1 MVKSL
6 RKRVKNDNF
15 IDLAYKKK
23 SALYRRFLK
32 GTIVIGVFLLTLLL
46 KLSASKIMNSAA
58 RSVQEHGNTAEVQV
72 ENADAEVVSSLSGSL
87 HIKKIGRIHDLGKL
101 TDKEQVYASCVYC
114 DTDTFQT
121 MIRPSFTSFSGTYPE
136 NVNDIMLS
144 TAALKYLG
152 IYHPEIGMTISADF
166 YWNDLFHTQNT
177 GKRTFTLTG
186 YYDSLS
192 DTSTAYISENAKM
205 QSGFH
210 DFPCTLLVSFTNPVI
225 TKAESQNILSRLVAD
240 KQVQIT
246 YEDSALYTSLVHFS
260 GNIVLAVFSF
270 LIICCVMIFF
280 ISRIILTTYKESVR
294 FWGLMKVLGV
304 TNKQIAFVLRKDE
317 CNTCLWPYLL
327 GEMSA
332 YLIMFL
338 SSRIALY
345 HHHDGLFIFNLK
357 SDVLICGFVLLIVLA
372 SIIIPTSTVL
382 KKVNSISP
390 LVTASYYGK
399 SHEMTGRKVRPA
411 KLLKFT
417 GKNIPVQL
425 SLMFL
430 SKQKKA
436 FMATVIFL
444 FLGCEMALVSHTL
457 ASGADY
463 EKAFLAIPDFQV
475 GITQNACANM
485 RENLSENT
493 ENQMFTS
500 GMVHDLTD
508 NLHDSICDIRFV
520 KGYFPSLDTDQKSVL
535 GVLNI
540 KDDTQIVIQPMDKS
554 TVGKLCSYEE
564 KAGRKINKN
573 EWEQHHGAIII
584 SKNLLYSNSDSAI
597 RSNMGKSFTVYDTLP
612 DGSDLDDYPSAQL
625 SVCGYAEAEEKAF
638 PNIPLAWDGD
648 NVVIIAVTPDT
659 YNSLGAFMHEQI
671 LSISFNAA
679 GNLESSVKQQLNVWI
694 RDENYNYNMEKG
706 LTTIN
711 LLECISRTD
720 LIAENKNYITF
731 SRITMTGV
739 SILFF
744 FLGTIVFL
752 NTLLTEYVRDKQ
764 EHTLL
769 RYLGITKKE
778 MIKAFMM
785 EGVFYFSV
793 LALLLGT
800 LGIYLDFIIGKLA
813 KIEIPY
819 FEFAF
824 PYHTFILLLT
834 IFFTI
839 GVLLPPIIS
848 QLQLNNQAKK

>member
-1 MVKSL
+1 
-6 RKRVKNDNF
+6 
-15 IDLAYKKK
+15 
-23 SALYRRFLK
+23 
-32 GTIVIGVFLLTLLL
+32 
-46 KLSASKIMNSAA
+46 
-58 RSVQEHGNTAEVQV
+58 
-72 ENADAEVVSSLSGSL
+72 
-87 HIKKIGRIHDLGKL
+87 
-101 TDKEQVYASCVYC
+101 
-114 DTDTFQT
+114 
-121 MIRPSFTSFSGTYPE
+121 
-136 NVNDIMLS
+136 
-144 TAALKYLG
+144 
-152 IYHPEIGMTISADF
+152 
-166 YWNDLFHTQNT
+166 
-177 GKRTFTLTG
+177 
-186 YYDSLS
+186 
-192 DTSTAYISENAKM
+192 
-205 QSGFH
+205 
-210 DFPCTLLVSFTNPVI
+210 
-225 TKAESQNILSRLVAD
+225 
-240 KQVQIT
+240 
-246 YEDSALYTSLVHFS
+246 
-260 GNIVLAVFSF
+260 
-270 LIICCVMIFF
+270 
-280 ISRIILTTYKESVR
+280 
-294 FWGLMKVLGV
+294 
-304 TNKQIAFVLRKDE
+304 
-317 CNTCLWPYLL
+317 
-327 GEMSA
+327 
-332 YLIMFL
+332 
-338 SSRIALY
+338 
-345 HHHDGLFIFNLK
+345 
-357 SDVLICGFVLLIVLA
+357 
-372 SIIIPTSTVL
+372 
-382 KKVNSISP
+382 
-390 LVTASYYGK
+390 
-399 SHEMTGRKVRPA
+399 MTGSKVRPA

-417 GKNIPVQL
+417 GKNVPVQL

-444 FLGCEMALVSHTL
+444 FLGCEMALVSYTL

-508 NLHDSICDIRFV
+508 NLHDSIRDIRFV

-535 GVLNI
+535 GVLKM

-584 SKNLLYSNSDSAI
+584 SKNLLYSNADSAI

-625 SVCGYAEAEEKAF
+625 SVCGYAEAEEKDF

-659 YNSLGAFMHEQI
+659 YNLLGASMHEQI
-671 LSISFNAA
+671 LSISFNAT
-679 GNLESSVKQQLNVWI
+679 GNLESSVKQQLNAWI
-694 RDENYNYNMEKG
+694 RDENYNYDMEKG

-764 EHTLL
+764 EHILL
-769 RYLGITKKE
+769 RYLGVTKKE

-785 EGVFYFSV
+785 EGVLYFSV
-793 LALLLGT
+793 LASLLGT

-813 KIEIPY
+813 KREIPY

-848 QLQLNNQAKK
+848 QLQLNQAKK

>member
-1 MVKSL
+1 
-6 RKRVKNDNF
+6 
-15 IDLAYKKK
+15 
-23 SALYRRFLK
+23 
-32 GTIVIGVFLLTLLL
+32 
-46 KLSASKIMNSAA
+46 
-58 RSVQEHGNTAEVQV
+58 
-72 ENADAEVVSSLSGSL
+72 
-87 HIKKIGRIHDLGKL
+87 
-101 TDKEQVYASCVYC
+101 
-114 DTDTFQT
+114 
-121 MIRPSFTSFSGTYPE
+121 
-136 NVNDIMLS
+136 
-144 TAALKYLG
+144 
-152 IYHPEIGMTISADF
+152 
-166 YWNDLFHTQNT
+166 
-177 GKRTFTLTG
+177 
-186 YYDSLS
+186 
-192 DTSTAYISENAKM
+192 M

-260 GNIVLAVFSF
+260 GNIVLAVFAF

-304 TNKQIAFVLRKDE
+304 TNRQIASVLRKDE

-327 GEMSA
+327 GEMSV

-357 SDVLICGFVLLIVLA
+357 SDVLICGFVFMIVLA

-382 KKVNSISP
+382 KKVNSIPP

-417 GKNIPVQL
+417 GKNVPVQL

-444 FLGCEMALVSHTL
+444 FLGCEMALVSYTL

-535 GVLNI
+535 GVLNM

-584 SKNLLYSNSDSAI
+584 SKNLLYSNADSAI
-597 RSNMGKSFTVYDTLP
+597 RSNMGRSFTVYDTLP

-625 SVCGYAEAEEKAF
+625 SVCGYAEAEEKDF

-648 NVVIIAVTPDT
+648 NVVIIGVTPDT
-659 YNSLGAFMHEQI
+659 YNLLGASMHEQI
-671 LSISFNAA
+671 LSISFDAA
-679 GNLESSVKQQLNVWI
+679 GNLEGSVKQKLNVWI
-694 RDENYNYNMEKG
+694 RDENYNYDMKKG

-711 LLECISRTD
+711 LLECISKTD

-744 FLGTIVFL
+744 FLGTIVYL

-785 EGVFYFSV
+785 EGVLYFSA

-813 KIEIPY
+813 KREIPY

-824 PYHTFILLLT
+824 PYHIFILLLT